1 MEGTI
6 TFGASCSRNI
16 LPLPELISLSH
27 GEYYLSFLVTLKI
40 FSFQTQLECLEID
53 TLGLHSSLGSSD
65 PLEEAQEGK
74 IRRNDS
80 FHFHGTCT
88 PQERACTKTAPCKKN
103 SSVILNLRYLINVI
117 SWRNYVET
125 IKPTYVLKMI
135 VSSHY
140 SLVLVLASFI

>member
-1 MEGTI
+1 MKKLFATGVGWAKSKSVLWVEGTI

-40 FSFQTQLECLEID
+40 FSFQTQPECLEID

-88 PQERACTKTAPCKKN
+88 PQECALKLHLVKKI
-103 SSVILNLRYLINVI
+103 SRWFWIFGISLMWSVGGTMRRLL
-117 SWRNYVET
+117 
-125 IKPTYVLKMI
+125 
-135 VSSHY
+135 
-140 SLVLVLASFI
+140 SLHMF